1 MRNWRISL
9 LTSARSLTS
18 AIDVDARDSEGCHG
32 LPPSRNS
39 IGQNKM
45 VIIKFVNRK
54 YAEAMLKDKKRI
66 SSKNFGYLKV
76 TNRVFVSVSLCPYY
90 KYIWDKI
97 TTCKGKGRFTMF
109 LYRKH
114 CLYKVIREW
123 KPS

>member
-18 AIDVDARDSEGCHG
+18 AIDVGARDSEGCHG